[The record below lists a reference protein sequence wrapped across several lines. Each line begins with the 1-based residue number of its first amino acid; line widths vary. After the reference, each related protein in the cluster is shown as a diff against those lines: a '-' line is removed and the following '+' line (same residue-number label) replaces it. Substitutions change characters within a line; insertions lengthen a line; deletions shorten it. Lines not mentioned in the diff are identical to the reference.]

1 MKDIG
6 ITISFLISGL
16 FGAILMASKDTQT
29 SIKSTILSI
38 FGGMAAANYLT
49 PIMTDLLN
57 LEEAKLQNGLAFIIG
72 FLGLKLVEVLSNKFL
87 NQVAP
92 QPEVKKPVRKSPI
105 KKNSYLKESCQM
117 ILEKI
122 KNKLMACIYSS
133 CNRCTIIDVCHKR
146 Y

>member
-16 FGAILMASKDTQT
+16 FGAILMASKNTQT
-29 SIKSTILSI
+29 SVKSTILSI

-49 PIMTDLLN
+49 PVMIELLN
-57 LEEAKLQNGLAFIIG
+57 LKEAKLQNGLAFIVG

-92 QPEVKKPVRKSPI
+92 QPEVKKPVKKTI
-105 KKNSYLKESCQM
+105 KKPVTK
-117 ILEKI
+117 K
-122 KNKLMACIYSS
+122 K
-133 CNRCTIIDVCHKR
+133 VV
-146 Y
+146 